1 MNKNTFFIVVLLF
14 LAVVA
19 RAQKIE
25 AALINAVMAEVSS
38 DYYFKKT
45 TKSIKNSAQDA
56 GYCFCKNAKC
66 TDNNLLYS
74 AGYYESLISGKFLK
88 FKNYNKY
95 MSTVDNLGKIYS
107 KQIKH
112 NKALALYFL
121 GIKVTEKEKNDFCL

>member
-56 GYCFCKNAKC
+56 GYYFCKNAKRS
-66 TDNNLLYS
+66 DNNLQYS
-74 AGYYESLISGKFLK
+74 AGYYESFISGKF
-88 FKNYNKY
+88 
-95 MSTVDNLGKIYS
+95 
-107 KQIKH
+107 
-112 NKALALYFL
+112 
-121 GIKVTEKEKNDFCL
+121 